1 MKIKITKVPNSFG
14 FGGQV
19 GTLSTNG
26 SDFPMPGNFISIN
39 NGGSHSENPYEGVM
53 MGMDEEGTP
62 NLVEEGE
69 TIFDDYVFSRRLKV
83 PGAIRKKY
91 KLGGPISFADAS
103 KKLAEEAKER
113 PNDPISQKALK
124 AIMAELAYAQEEIN
138 NRGSRGGNKFAKG
151 GMTLSDLR
159 SIPAIGSTF
168 GTVKSIL
175 DEPDY
180 EAGDA
185 LIREGSN
192 VTAPTV
198 GFNPIGNYI
207 EENPM
212 DRMWAINQLNA
223 QSGAT
228 RRSIMN
234 TSGMNRGTA
243 MAGLLAA
250 DNNFL
255 NSIGT
260 LNRQAAEANYA
271 NKLQARTFNRATDQ
285 YNSEGLLKAAIANA
299 ESKTKARALG
309 LETISKGYQLRQAA
323 RDARDAAISAN
334 MTGLFDNI
342 GNIGWEEY
350 QRRAI
355 ESNPYLLG
363 YYQDRSGKMGYN
375 PKKAKHG
382 GFLTIK
388 KK

>member
-1 MKIKITKVPNSFG
+1 M
-14 FGGQV
+14 
-19 GTLSTNG
+19 
-26 SDFPMPGNFISIN
+26 
-39 NGGSHSENPYEGVM
+39 
-53 MGMDEEGTP
+53 
-62 NLVEEGE
+62 
-69 TIFDDYVFSRRLKV
+69 
-83 PGAIRKKY
+83 
-91 KLGGPISFADAS
+91 
-103 KKLAEEAKER
+103 
-113 PNDPISQKALK
+113 
-124 AIMAELAYAQEEIN
+124 
-138 NRGSRGGNKFAKG
+138 
-151 GMTLSDLR
+151 
-159 SIPAIGSTF
+159 
-168 GTVKSIL
+168 L
-175 DEPDY
+175 DSPDY

-185 LIREGSN
+185 IIQEGRN
-192 VTAPTV
+192 VKAPTV
-198 GFNPIGNYI
+198 GFNPIGTYI

-228 RRSIMN
+228 RRSLVN
-234 TSGMNRGTA
+234 TSGLNRGTA

-255 NSIGT
+255 NSIGV

-285 YNSEGLLKAAIANA
+285 YNSEGLLKAGIANA
-299 ESKTKARALG
+299 ESSVKAKALG
-309 LETISKGYQLRQAA
+309 LEAVSKGYQLRQAA

-355 ESNPYLLG
+355 ESNPALLG
-363 YYQDRSGKMGYN
+363 YYVDRSGLSNRNK
-375 PKKAKHG
+375 PKKHR